1 VTDLSNVGKQT
12 CRKKDNERER
22 ERDIKEEKRKK
33 SLCERE

>member
-1 VTDLSNVGKQT
+1 MWVNRLAE
-12 CRKKDNERER
+12 KKITKERERERER